1 MLSSFDWIRRSRT
14 GAELLATLRYFA
26 AESPLY
32 APFSK
37 GGIKGGFSY
46 EEEIGPPP
54 SALNSPCQRC
64 WIYPR
69 VPSSEQ
75 EDDPYCKTCKAIIR
89 KTRGLGNTSRRSVV
103 VWGYTNRL
111 PKQLRNGTR
120 GEGETKGKKSKPL
133 LGIYAHNEN
142 RFLLMMYRRNLR
154 HWLRELILYDGADL
168 KGLIQILP
176 TMGPGTEI
184 GMGDVLCRAVHH
196 EATLPMD
203 HLRVRFFSN
212 PYQLLKPHIR
222 DRQGLLT
229 FEVAEFLNLL
239 ETAVVFRTLLRPEE
253 QRMLHE
259 ILNIDDATEEQ
270 FYWGRFLG
278 NLSQEA
284 KDMLNSWKI
293 RNWPE
298 NRIRLLYELIDYVF
312 LPQFH

>member
-1 MLSSFDWIRRSRT
+1 M
-14 GAELLATLRYFA
+14 
-26 AESPLY
+26 
-32 APFSK
+32 
-37 GGIKGGFSY
+37 
-46 EEEIGPPP
+46 
-54 SALNSPCQRC
+54 
-64 WIYPR
+64 
-69 VPSSEQ
+69 PSSEQ

-103 VWGYTNRL
+103 VWGYTNRS
-111 PKQLRNGTR
+111 PKQLRNGIR
-120 GEGETKGKKSKPL
+120 GKGEGGTREKKTKL
-133 LGIYAHNEN
+133 FLGAYVHNEN
-142 RFLLMMYRRNLR
+142 RFLLMMYRRRLR
-154 HWLRELILYDGADL
+154 PWLRELILYDGTDL

-184 GMGDVLCRAVHH
+184 GMGDVLCRAAHH
-196 EATLPMD
+196 EANFPMD
-203 HLRVRFFSN
+203 QLRVRFFSS

-222 DRQGLLT
+222 DQQGILT
-229 FEVAEFLNLL
+229 FEAAEFLNLL
-239 ETAVVFRTLLRPEE
+239 ETAVVFRALLRPQE
-253 QRMLHE
+253 QEMLHE
-259 ILNIDDATEEQ
+259 ILAIDDAVEEQ